1 MTPIAFDFTQVFQ
14 LTAMPLVVYD
24 KDFSVVQANVAF
36 CKTLGAK
43 SESLIGRKILELFPG
58 TPEREALVRQAF
70 GAAIQGRAT
79 RLEELHYAIQDDAG
93 QLRDRWWTL
102 VCHPLQPDPDLGR
115 LFLVTLDDV
124 TARVRSR
131 QKHDLIAAELQH
143 RMGNVLSLVQII
155 ARRTGQNYD
164 ALDTFLETFS
174 HRISALGRTHAFL
187 SGKNWDGMTLRQILE
202 QQLSDDL
209 IGPTDAISLDG
220 PDWRLSVLHAQSF
233 AMAIHELAMN
243 SVRYGALGRA
253 GGRVSVTWD
262 HSQDGSYRFF
272 WRENGM
278 EDVTAPG
285 TTGFGLQMLS
295 QLLPSQL
302 SGEATYDF
310 DPTGF
315 QYALV
320 VPDGTT
326 TADRIEPNQ
335 EIP

>member
-1 MTPIAFDFTQVFQ
+1 MTAIALDFKEIFQV
-14 LTAMPLVVYD
+14 TATPLVVYD
-24 KDFSVVQANVAF
+24 KDFSVVQANAAF
-36 CKTLGAK
+36 CTTLGTTSDA
-43 SESLIGRKILELFPG
+43 LIGRKILELFPG
-58 TPEREALVRQAF
+58 TPERQALVRQAF
-70 GAAIQGRAT
+70 AAAIQGRAT
-79 RLEELHYAIQDDAG
+79 TLKDLHYAIPDDAG
-93 QLRDRWWTL
+93 KLRDRWWTL
-102 VCHPLQPDPDLGR
+102 VCQPLQPDPKHGR

-131 QKHDLIAAELQH
+131 QLHDLISAELQH

-155 ARRTGQNYD
+155 ARRTGQNYESQD
-164 ALDTFLETFS
+164 VFLETFD

-202 QQLSDDL
+202 QQMLDDL

-220 PDWRLSVLHAQSF
+220 PDWRLSILHAQSF

-272 WRENGM
+272 WRESGM
-278 EDVTAPG
+278 DGVTSPS

-295 QLLPSQL
+295 QLLPRQL
-302 SGEATYDF
+302 GGQATYGF
-310 DPTGF
+310 RSTGF

-320 VPDGTT
+320 VSDGAATVDGTVP
-326 TADRIEPNQ
+326 EG

>member
-1 MTPIAFDFTQVFQ
+1 MTSSGFDFTEVFQ

-36 CKTLGAK
+36 CSTLGIK
-43 SESLIGRKILELFPG
+43 SEVLIGCKILELFPG
-58 TPEREALVRQAF
+58 TPERESLVRQAF

-79 RLEELHYAIQDDAG
+79 TLEELHYAIQDDTG

-102 VCHPLQPDPDLGR
+102 VCHPLKPDPDLGR

-143 RMGNVLSLVQII
+143 RMGNVLSLVQVI
-155 ARRTGQNYD
+155 ARRTGQNYL
-164 ALDTFLETFS
+164 ALDTFLETFNR
-174 HRISALGRTHAFL
+174 RISALGRTHAFL
-187 SGKNWDGMTLRQILE
+187 SGKNWDGMTLREILE

-209 IGPTDAISLDG
+209 IGPTDAISLNG

-243 SVRYGALGRA
+243 SVRYGALGWA
-253 GGRVSVTWD
+253 GGRVCVTWD
-262 HSQDGSYRFF
+262 HSPDGSYRFC
-272 WRENGM
+272 WHEGGM
-278 EDVTAPG
+278 DGVAVPG

-302 SGEATYDF
+302 GGTATYDF
-310 DPTGF
+310 HPTGF

-320 VPDGTT
+320 VPHVAATV
-326 TADRIEPNQ
+326 DRT
-335 EIP
+335 